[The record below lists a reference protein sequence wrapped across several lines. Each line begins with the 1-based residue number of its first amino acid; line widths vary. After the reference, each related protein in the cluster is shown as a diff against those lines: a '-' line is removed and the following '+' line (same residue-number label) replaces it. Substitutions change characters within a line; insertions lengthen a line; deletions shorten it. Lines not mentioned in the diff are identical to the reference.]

1 VVVRIFLLLG
11 VVVFSGCTAMLADG
25 FREDLEK
32 KASFELNC
40 PKDQLEMTPLKK
52 IWAGRVTQMGVRGC
66 GQQATYIHTENYEW
80 VRDQ

>member
-1 VVVRIFLLLG
+1 MLRKTPIVLVAVAL
-11 VVVFSGCTAMLADG
+11 SGCTAMLADG

-32 KASFELNC
+32 KASFELQC
-40 PKDQLEMTPLKK
+40 PGDQLEMTPLKK

-66 GQQATYIHTENYEW
+66 GKQTTYIHTENYEW